1 MKVTLTIIFFLFA
14 FYTTNAQTTSVQKR
28 SILDEKSVVRGE
40 DGQVYPAEIWKKLIQ
55 TGKYAIKS
63 RNTTT
68 ENGAQEWVIYQLS
81 AEQHQLLMDRMP
93 KPRQS
98 DSFVEG
104 AKFDGF
110 KTSDING
117 DKYDFR
123 KITGKIIVL
132 NFWFINCPPCKAEIP
147 ELNNL
152 VDQYKDNDDII
163 FIAIALDG
171 KNELK
176 DFLTKT
182 PFNYKIIDN
191 ARYIAQKYGVKSYP
205 THVVIDKSGTIKF
218 STLGLAPNTIPWLK
232 KSIEAA
238 LVLN

>member
-1 MKVTLTIIFFLFA
+1 
-14 FYTTNAQTTSVQKR
+14 
-28 SILDEKSVVRGE
+28 
-40 DGQVYPAEIWKKLIQ
+40 
-55 TGKYAIKS
+55 
-63 RNTTT
+63 
-68 ENGAQEWVIYQLS
+68 
-81 AEQHQLLMDRMP
+81 MP